1 MLASPLTLIDW
12 IEEERRM
19 PVLLTGPELR
29 DAVVN
34 HTFITGGD
42 PDHAE
47 GIKYDLTLGTLILK
61 AGSAPID
68 TTNLSEVE
76 RGKLVV
82 EPNEVV
88 FALTKERLE
97 LPKNMMAQL
106 SPKRGISHA
115 GILVIGGFGID
126 PGYHGHLL
134 LGLYN
139 LSSTPFR
146 LLPGRRVIA
155 ASFYR
160 LEEGEAGDFPAPKTL
175 DEFPPELIQ
184 TMERYKPQGA
194 QALQDAIRKLETDL
208 QGLRRE
214 VEKHTHFEE
223 ILERHDKQIDN
234 LLRGLTAEKE
244 AREKGEDKLSE
255 SMRTIERTFER
266 AYGGAKVIGA
276 IIGAILAALLALL
289 IAWLAGVIPHPSAS
303 TPPSAPPAAHSA
315 PTPRAQPSA
324 PLPTPA
330 AAPPR
335 HP

>member
-1 MLASPLTLIDW
+1 
-12 IEEERRM
+12 M
-19 PVLLTGPELR
+19 PVLLTGPALR
-29 DAVVN
+29 EAVIN
-34 HTFITGGD
+34 RTFIKDGD
-42 PDHAE
+42 PNHAE

-160 LEEGEAGDFPAPKTL
+160 LEEGEAGDFPVPDAL
-175 DEFPPELIQ
+175 DEFPPQLIQ
-184 TMERYKPQGA
+184 TMEKYKPEGA
-194 QALQDAIRKLETDL
+194 QALQEAIRNLENDL
-208 QGLRRE
+208 QSLRAE
-214 VEKHTHFEE
+214 VAKHTRFEE
-223 ILERHDKQIDN
+223 TLERHDKQIEN
-234 LLRGLTAEKE
+234 LLTGLTVEKE
-244 AREKGEDKLSE
+244 ARERGEDKLSE
-255 SMRTIERTFER
+255 SMRKIERTFER
-266 AYGGAKVIGA
+266 AYGGAKVIGT
-276 IIGAILAALLALL
+276 ILATLLAFL
-289 IAWLAGVIPHPSAS
+289 IAWLAGWIPHPNL
-303 TPPSAPPAAHSA
+303 
-315 PTPRAQPSA
+315 PTSA
-324 PLPTPA
+324 PLSAVHSTANP
-330 AAPPR
+330 APPLPTQAPAVPQGSPKPPM